1 MKVFDCFM
9 FLNELDIIEMRM
21 NILND
26 YVDYFVITE
35 SDLTFSGNEKPFIF
49 EKHSDKFEKFKD
61 KIIYN
66 KVIVPKNISI
76 TWDREIFQR
85 NSSTNILK
93 DYAENC
99 DLILTSDADEIPS
112 TEILE
117 YIDDW
122 YDENQLFHLQQ
133 KMFVYYLNNYS
144 NDHWFGTRACSY
156 GYLKNKTIDD
166 IRQHTEDEDKLIGSI
181 ITNAGWH
188 FTYLG
193 GEDQIKIKINSFSHQ
208 EHNTEY
214 VRHNIKKSID
224 LNVDVFGRNSSYKV
238 VEIDDTYPKYI
249 LDNFEK
255 YSYLVKNVSN

>member
-49 EKHSDKFEKFKD
+49 EKHSDKFKKFKD

-93 DYAENC
+93 DYAEDC

-112 TEILE
+112 IYWLKYFKEILQPI
-117 YIDDW
+117 Y
-122 YDENQLFHLQQ
+122 
-133 KMFVYYLNNYS
+133 
-144 NDHWFGTRACSY
+144 
-156 GYLKNKTIDD
+156 
-166 IRQHTEDEDKLIGSI
+166 
-181 ITNAGWH
+181 
-188 FTYLG
+188 
-193 GEDQIKIKINSFSHQ
+193 
-208 EHNTEY
+208 
-214 VRHNIKKSID
+214 
-224 LNVDVFGRNSSYKV
+224 
-238 VEIDDTYPKYI
+238 
-249 LDNFEK
+249 
-255 YSYLVKNVSN
+255 

>member
-1 MKVFDCFM
+1 MKIFDCFM

-26 YVDYFVITE
+26 YVDYFVINE
-35 SDLTFSGNEKPFIF
+35 SDLTFSGNQKSFIF
-49 EKHSDKFEKFKD
+49 EENFDKFKKFKD

-85 NSSTNILK
+85 NSSIKSLK
-93 DYAENC
+93 EYAEDC
-99 DLILTSDADEIPS
+99 DLILTSDVDEIPS
-112 TEILE
+112 TEILQ

-122 YDENQLFHLQQ
+122 YNENELFHLQQ
-133 KMFVYYLNNYS
+133 KMFVYYLNNYC

-249 LDNFEK
+249 LDNLEK
-255 YSYLVKNVSN
+255 YSYLIKDVSN